1 MRTKKNIINLYED
14 KKINTI
20 KQVVSIANE
29 EDLNIFWSFVTTSEN
44 SAHNLVHTF
53 ITQFYNFALHYMENK
68 DAEFFE
74 IILEDTEKYFYFT
87 LWNKKISLLFKEH
100 IQETSLNHLYDDNKI
115 TIRLNKLKF
124 QKNIEKINKK
134 NEIRTEELIQSVS
147 NKKTLEI
154 KEPYLFMESEDL
166 RELLKLNDDMQELIF
181 LIQNNSLTNEI
192 FISLRS
198 SISLFCLILR
208 YYDNISPMATTITDF
223 SNLLNLHRNKF
234 IELDKNELELICGFI
249 NNIDR
254 WLENLFVLGG
264 VDLYFM
270 DNSMQADLD
279 TISYM
284 ISPVEDFDN
293 NDLDN
298 IFDF

>member
-1 MRTKKNIINLYED
+1 MC
-14 KKINTI
+14 
-20 KQVVSIANE
+20 
-29 EDLNIFWSFVTTSEN
+29 
-44 SAHNLVHTF
+44 TF
-53 ITQFYNFALHYMENK
+53 ITQFYNFALHYIENK
-68 DAEFFE
+68 DIECFE

-100 IQETSLNHLYDDNKI
+100 IQKTSLSYLYHDNKL

-124 QKNIEKINKK
+124 KKNIDKIYKK
-134 NEIRTEELIQSVS
+134 NEKRTQELIKSIIDKEEVKVKEAYSFIESDDLEEL
-147 NKKTLEI
+147 
-154 KEPYLFMESEDL
+154 F
-166 RELLKLNDDMQELIF
+166 KLNDDMQELIF
-181 LIQNNSLTNEI
+181 LVQKHSLTEEI

-198 SISLFCLILR
+198 SISLFCLTLR
-208 YYDNISPMATTITDF
+208 YYDKILPMSTTITNF
-223 SNLLNLHRNKF
+223 SNLLNLHRIAF
-234 IELDKNELELICGFI
+234 IELDKNQLDLICGFI

-270 DNSMQADLD
+270 DNSMHADLD

-284 ISPVEDFDN
+284 VSPVKYFDN

>member
-14 KKINTI
+14 KKINNI

-53 ITQFYNFALHYMENK
+53 ITQFYNFALYYMENK
-68 DAEFFE
+68 DTEFFE

-100 IQETSLNHLYDDNKI
+100 IQKTSLNYLYNNNKI

-124 QKNIEKINKK
+124 QNNIEKIYKK
-134 NEIRTEELIQSVS
+134 NEIRTKELIKSVS
-147 NKKTLEI
+147 DKKALEI
-154 KEPYLFMESEDL
+154 KEPYIFIESEDL
-166 RELLKLNDDMQELIF
+166 QELLKLNDDMQELIF
-181 LIQNNSLTNEI
+181 LVQKNSLTDET

-198 SISLFCLILR
+198 NISLFCLILR
-208 YYDNISPMATTITDF
+208 YYDKILPMSTTITNF
-223 SNLLNLHRNKF
+223 SNLLNLYRNKF
-234 IELDKNELELICGFI
+234 IELDKNELELIVGFI

-254 WLENLFVLGG
+254 WLEKIFVVGG
-264 VDLYFM
+264 TDLYFM
-270 DNSMQADLD
+270 DKSMQADLD
-279 TISYM
+279 TISH
-284 ISPVEDFDN
+284 IVCPTDNFATEDLN
-293 NDLDN
+293 S

>member
-147 NKKTLEI
+147 DKKTLEI